1 MGAKYIKK
9 RRKGE
14 DGSTIGTALHQS
26 IKFDIIRAMRTTL
39 TIEPDVAARLDECQ
53 AADMS
58 MSFKELVNG
67 LLRMALAQRDAQ
79 RDAAARKSRRRRI
92 STRVFHANTLLPAG
106 IASTHDMLEFA
117 EGAGFR

>member
-1 MGAKYIKK
+1 
-9 RRKGE
+9 
-14 DGSTIGTALHQS
+14 
-26 IKFDIIRAMRTTL
+26 
-39 TIEPDVAARLDECQ
+39 
-53 AADMS
+53 

-67 LLRMALAQRDAQ
+67 LLRMALAQ

-92 STRVFHANTLLPAG
+92 STRVFHANTLLPAR

>member
-9 RRKGE
+9 RRKGK
-14 DGSTIGTALHQS
+14 DGSPMTIGTALHQS

-53 AADMS
+53 AADLS
-58 MSFKELVNG
+58 MSFKDLVNG
-67 LLRMALAQRDAQ
+67 LLRMALAQ

-92 STRVFHANTLLPAG
+92 STRVFHANTLLPSG

>member
-1 MGAKYIKK
+1 MAKPSPGL
-9 RRKGE
+9 RVRAV
-14 DGSTIGTALHQS
+14 ALHQS
-26 IKFDIIRAMRTTL
+26 IKFDIICGMRTTL

-53 AADMS
+53 AADLN

-67 LLRMALAQRDAQ
+67 LLRMALAQRDA
-79 RDAAARKSRRRRI
+79 AARKPRRRRI
-92 STRVFHANTLLPAG
+92 STRVFHASTSLPDG